1 MLRSLKMHH
10 AHSVS
15 RVILAVFLTVSAAA
29 CKQPAPPASDES
41 MAWADGAVVKLYKEP
56 LAVPDFQVT
65 DLDGKTWT
73 SSSLRGKV
81 VFINYWATWCPP
93 CRAEIPDLVALQQ
106 KYKDQIVVVG
116 ISEDEIAPDQVKAF
130 AAKYG
135 VNYPIAMNTPELRK
149 IFKGIVALPTTFV
162 LDRDGKVA
170 QKHVGQLNAAMTE
183 LEARVLAGIDTNVK
197 VERVDSSDKVRLANA
212 AEAKTIPGID
222 LSKFTDTERKAA
234 VKALIESDCTCGCG
248 LTVAEC
254 RIDDPSCPVSLPLAK
269 EIVAKFQ
276 N

>member
-1 MLRSLKMHH
+1 MSPRICVNLLL
-10 AHSVS
+10 
-15 RVILAVFLTVSAAA
+15 LAVFLAFSAA
-29 CKQPAPPASDES
+29 CKQAENPPA
-41 MAWADGAVVKLYKEP
+41 WTDGATVSLYRDP
-56 LAVPDFQVT
+56 VTLADFKVT
-65 DLDGKTWT
+65 DLEGKTLT
-73 SSSLRGKV
+73 SADLKGKV
-81 VFINYWATWCPP
+81 VFMNFWATWCPP

-130 AAKYG
+130 AAQYA

-162 LDRDGKVA
+162 IDRDGKLV
-170 QKHVGQLNAAMTE
+170 QKHVGQLNPAMTE

-197 VERVDSSDKVRLANA
+197 IERVESSDKVRLANA
-212 AEAKTIPGID
+212 AEAKTIPGVD
-222 LSKFTDTERKAA
+222 LSKFNETERKAA

-254 RIDDPSCPVSLPLAK
+254 RLDDPQCPVSLPLAK
-269 EIVAKFQ
+269 EIVAKFGPH
-276 N
+276 

>member
-1 MLRSLKMHH
+1 MLRSREMFRSS
-10 AHSVS
+10 SVTL
-15 RVILAVFLTVSAAA
+15 RFLAVFLAFSAGSCRQANDA
-29 CKQPAPPASDES
+29 PAP
-41 MAWADGAVVKLYKEP
+41 AWSDGATVRLYKDPVTLPE
-56 LAVPDFQVT
+56 FQVT
-65 DLDGKTWT
+65 DLEGKTWR
-73 SSSLRGKV
+73 SPDLKGKV

-106 KYKDQIVVVG
+106 RYKDQIVVVG
-116 ISEDEIAPDQVKAF
+116 ISEDEIPPEQVKAF
-130 AAKYG
+130 ASQYD

-162 LDRDGKVA
+162 IDRDGKLV
-170 QKHVGQLNAAMTE
+170 QKHVGQLNPAMTE

-197 VERVDSSDKVRLANA
+197 IERVESSEKVRLANA

-222 LSKFTDTERKAA
+222 LSSFNDTERKAV

-254 RIDDPSCPVSLPLAK
+254 RLDDPQCPVSLPLAK
-269 EIVAKFQ
+269 EIVAKFTH
-276 N
+276 